1 MFTSVSQLCHTNV
14 EMLPMRPPKQQHIGM
29 KFIDF
34 MHSVLRV
41 ISLNLWCQDPISHSK
56 PGIQG

>member
-1 MFTSVSQLCHTNV
+1 MSNNNV
-14 EMLPMRPPKQQHIGM
+14 QTMKIRPMRPTKQHIGM

-41 ISLNLWCQDPISHSK
+41 ISWNLWCQDPISHSK
-56 PGIQG
+56 QGIQ